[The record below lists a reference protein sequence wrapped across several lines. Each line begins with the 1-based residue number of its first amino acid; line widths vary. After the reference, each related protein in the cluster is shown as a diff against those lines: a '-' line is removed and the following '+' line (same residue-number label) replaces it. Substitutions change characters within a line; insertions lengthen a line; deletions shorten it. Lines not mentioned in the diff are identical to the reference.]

1 MYISKLYREEDRAKI
16 LEFLR
21 KNEFAT
27 LVTHDGEKPTAS
39 HLLMEVV
46 EDDDNFL
53 VNGHMSRANPQWRKF
68 EKNPDVL
75 IIFQGPHTYISP
87 TWYNHVNVPTWNYQA
102 VHLYGSPRI
111 VEGAEYYAMLSRL
124 IQRHERGTNYRM
136 ESLPQDFVEKQMN
149 GTVGFQVEVSRI
161 EANYKLSQNRDDE
174 DYHNIIERLNER
186 EDEMSHAVAE
196 AMRENR

>member
-1 MYISKLYREEDRAKI
+1 MYISRLYREEDRARI

-21 KNEFAT
+21 QNEFAT
-27 LVTHDGEKPTAS
+27 LVTHDGEKPTAG

-46 EDDDNFL
+46 EAGDDWF
-53 VNGHMSRANPQWRKF
+53 VNGHMSRANPLWKTFGRDP
-68 EKNPDVL
+68 EVL

-102 VHLYGSPRI
+102 VHVYGNPRI
-111 VEGAEYYAMLSRL
+111 VEGGEYYAMLSRL
-124 IQRHERGTNYRM
+124 IQRHENGTNYRM

-149 GTVGFQVEVSRI
+149 GTVGFQVKVTRI

-174 DYHNIIERLNER
+174 DYRNIVSRLNER
-186 EDEMSHAVAE
+186 EDEMSRQVAE
-196 AMRENR
+196 AMEKQR